1 MPRFF
6 SPAHGNTSVVQRSAA
21 LAHGH
26 HPGPS
31 LAWLEHEVQKQMCLL
46 SDDPACPAHLILLYL
61 LALIGYLLYH
71 TARRAPSAAPA

>member
-1 MPRFF
+1 MSRCC
-6 SPAHGNTSVVQRSAA
+6 SASCGNSSVVERSAA

-31 LAWLEHEVQKQMCLL
+31 LAWLQHEVRRQTSLL
-46 SDDPACPAHLILLYL
+46 SDDPACPADLILVYL